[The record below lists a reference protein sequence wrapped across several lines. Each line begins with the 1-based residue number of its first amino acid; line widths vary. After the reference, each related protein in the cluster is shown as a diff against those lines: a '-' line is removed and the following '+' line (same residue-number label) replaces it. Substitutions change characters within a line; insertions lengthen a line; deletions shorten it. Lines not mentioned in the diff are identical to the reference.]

1 MLVPWNWLE
10 CSGFWKNSSS
20 LFKAIWKGN
29 FLKLFLFPWFSQNS
43 PILSS
48 IENNGSSL
56 KEVLIPEWS
65 CMTDFP
71 TSDQVFFFL
80 LCIYIYIYMYGVLS
94 SRCFFFHENSVLYIR
109 NTLGI
114 FVFQDS
120 ILVWHFFDH
129 YHT

>member
-20 LFKAIWKGN
+20 LFIAIWKGN
-29 FLKLFLFPWFSQNS
+29 FLKLFLFPWFSQKS

-48 IENNGSSL
+48 IESNGSSL

-65 CMTDFP
+65 CKTDFP
-71 TSDQVFFFL
+71 TSDQVFFF
-80 LCIYIYIYMYGVLS
+80 CYKYVYISMLGVLS
-94 SRCFFFHENSVLYIR
+94 SMCLFFHENSALYVR

-114 FVFQDS
+114 FIFQDS
-120 ILVWHFFDH
+120 ILVWYFLII
-129 YHT
+129 TILS